1 MKRSAGL
8 LLALFL
14 VPLSLRAQVVAYDFS
29 PLYEQ
34 ASPAVAQITTDDGS
48 GSGFLITPF
57 GHIATN
63 YHVVRNSRYIAVQF
77 HDGRKVK
84 AEVIATNDKYDL
96 ALIKVNSSLV
106 HSIKPLQLLPED
118 KDPTL
123 KVGIPVVALGSPLN
137 QKFLMTQGIL
147 SKVDDETLLGDFL
160 LQAGNSGGPLL
171 NIEGQVVGINTFGES
186 NISGAVRIGPLRDIL
201 KTDEIWQSVQ
211 VEPDADLLP
220 TLSATRYPVDV
231 LNLKVKNEPLDWNSY
246 RFQAGS
252 FNVTAITPVLVGKL
266 QSISGKLREEN
277 RYARRSKFISDPEFH
292 DADDPYYEWHRTTE
306 TALDYAVTFD
316 IRPES
321 GLTDDSQKKTSKLMK
336 PFTMFEHKK
345 PLDME
350 FKAEFLDFRVYRDG
364 ELIQPVM
371 PGRQIIEGTAD
382 AKTNNRFIDEAYA
395 GTYVYL
401 PSAFLTGKEFK
412 IQVVDAR
419 NPDEIHKEVIF
430 TADSPLIRQIRSDFS
445 LLPSDFIFAKVP

>member
-14 VPLSLRAQVVAYDFS
+14 VPLALHAQVKAYDFS

-34 ASPAVAQITTDDGS
+34 ASPAVVQITTDDGS

-63 YHVVRNSRYIAVQF
+63 YHVIRNSRYIAVQF

-84 AEVIATNDKYDL
+84 AEVIATNDKNDL

-106 HSIKPLQLLPED
+106 EQIRPLKLLPEGQD
-118 KDPTL
+118 STL

-171 NIEGQVVGINTFGES
+171 NIQGEVVGVNTFGES

-201 KTDEIWQSVQ
+201 KTDEIWQSVA
-211 VEPDADLLP
+211 VEPEADLLP
-220 TLSATRYPVDV
+220 TLSAVRYPIDV
-231 LNLKVKNEPLDWNSY
+231 LNLKVKNEPLDWGSY
-246 RFQAGS
+246 RFKAGS

-306 TALDYAVTFD
+306 SALDYAVTFD

-321 GLTDDSQKKTSKLMK
+321 GLTADSEKKSRILTK
-336 PFTMFEHKK
+336 PFTVFEHKK

-364 ELIQPVM
+364 VLIQPVM
-371 PGRQIIEGTAD
+371 PGRQIIEGNSD
-382 AKTNNRFIDEAYA
+382 AKTNQRFIDEAYA
-395 GTYVYL
+395 GTYVYS
-401 PSAFLTGKEFK
+401 PKEFLSGNEFK
-412 IQVVDAR
+412 IQVIDAR
-419 NPDEIHKEVIF
+419 KPDEVHKEIVF